1 MLLPHLSPSGTP
13 APTFPTLG
21 HMSAAG
27 INASTSPSFAPP
39 APPAL
44 HRVGAPVT
52 WSQALNPGRMLAQ
65 IARDRSLIWQFA
77 QRDVSARHRGSWLG
91 VLWVLLHPLVM
102 LAVYTFVFAI
112 IWEARWSDTP
122 AAASAGPLTSTLA
135 EKATFAITLFC
146 GLVVYEVFSVS
157 VTGAPSLIVNH
168 PNYVKKV
175 IFPLEVLPLAQM
187 LAALV
192 LSSVGVGV
200 LLIANLA
207 LRHTVSP
214 TLWAFPLVLL
224 PLVMLAGG
232 LTLLLSA
239 LGVFLRDLK
248 VIVAVLVQI
257 LFFMTPIL
265 YPADKLAKL
274 PEWLRTILSFNPL
287 APIFEGARRTL
298 VFGQLPDLAS
308 LAYATLV
315 GAICFLAG
323 YAVFT
328 KAKRGFADVL

>member
-1 MLLPHLSPSGTP
+1 
-13 APTFPTLG
+13 
-21 HMSAAG
+21 MSAAG
-27 INASTSPSFAPP
+27 VNASTSPTFGPTAS
-39 APPAL
+39 PAL

-52 WSQALNPGRMLAQ
+52 WSQAINPGLMLAQ

-112 IWEARWSDTP
+112 IWEARWSGTP
-122 AAASAGPLTSTLA
+122 ASAASPGPLTGTLA
-135 EKATFAITLFC
+135 EKATFALTLFC
-146 GLVVYEVFSVS
+146 GLVVYEVFSAS

-175 IFPLEVLPLAQM
+175 IFPLEVLPLAQV

-192 LSSVGVGV
+192 LSSVGIGV
-200 LLIANLA
+200 LLFANLA
-207 LRHTVSP
+207 LRHAFSP

-224 PLVMLAGG
+224 PLVLLAAG

-248 VIVAVLVQI
+248 VIVTVLVQI
-257 LFFMTPIL
+257 LFFITPIL
-265 YPADKLAKL
+265 YPAEKLEKL
-274 PEWLRTILSFNPL
+274 PEWLGSVLSFNPL

-298 VFGQLPDLAS
+298 VFGQLPDAAG

-315 GAICFLAG
+315 GAVCFLAG